1 MYSGMMLYNAQ
12 ILLVWGNDKAGLKKI
27 LRKHLEVV
35 DNLQGIL
42 DEKHV
47 TMHSENRIQLERD
60 EYQAA
65 VRLTW
70 NGEEKL

>member
-1 MYSGMMLYNAQ
+1 M
-12 ILLVWGNDKAGLKKI
+12 
-27 LRKHLEVV
+27 V

-42 DEKHV
+42 DEMHV
-47 TMHSENRIQLERD
+47 IMRSENRVQLERD

-65 VRLTW
+65 VRFTW